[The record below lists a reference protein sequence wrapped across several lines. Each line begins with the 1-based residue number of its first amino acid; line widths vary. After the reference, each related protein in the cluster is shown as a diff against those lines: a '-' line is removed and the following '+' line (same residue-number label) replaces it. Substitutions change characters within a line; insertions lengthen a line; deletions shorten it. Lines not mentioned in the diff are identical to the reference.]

1 MTVMTKLPYDKTYI
15 EQFSQERN
23 EQDWMKDLRLQ
34 ALELYDTIE
43 MPKPDKTKIT
53 RWNFSRI
60 KNAASGESISSLDKV
75 PEELKEFFDEE
86 NQTENVLIQRNNTV
100 AYSSLSDKLK
110 DQGVIFTDIFTAMKD
125 HPELVK
131 KYYMTEG
138 VQVDE
143 HRMTAL
149 HAALMN
155 GGIFIYVPKNVVV
168 EEPLHTIFWQEDPE
182 VALFNHVLIVAD
194 DNSSLTY
201 LENYISQNHEEE
213 TIWNIVAEVFANNN
227 TQVTFGAVDH
237 FAEGTTTY
245 VNRRGVAQNDAVID
259 WALGQMNDGNT
270 VSENETHLK
279 GNNATTNPKAVVVGR
294 GKQIENFTTQT
305 VHYGLN
311 TQSHIFQHGV
321 MTQKS
326 TSIFNAIGDIK
337 NGAAGSFANQ
347 ESRVLMLSPKARG
360 DANPILLID
369 EDDVEA

>member
-1 MTVMTKLPYDKTYI
+1 CFFVRVDDGIRVRNVTGVQTCALPI
-15 EQFSQERN
+15 S
-23 EQDWMKDLRLQ
+23 
-34 ALELYDTIE
+34 
-43 MPKPDKTKIT
+43 
-53 RWNFSRI
+53 
-60 KNAASGESISSLDKV
+60 ASGESISSLDKV

-213 TIWNIVAEVFANNN
+213 TIGNIVAEVFANNN

-237 FAEGTTTY
+237 F
-245 VNRRGVAQNDAVID
+245 
-259 WALGQMNDGNT
+259 
-270 VSENETHLK
+270 
-279 GNNATTNPKAVVVGR
+279 
-294 GKQIENFTTQT
+294 
-305 VHYGLN
+305 
-311 TQSHIFQHGV
+311 
-321 MTQKS
+321 
-326 TSIFNAIGDIK
+326 
-337 NGAAGSFANQ
+337 
-347 ESRVLMLSPKARG
+347 
-360 DANPILLID
+360 
-369 EDDVEA
+369 